1 MCEKFISYRRVSTE
15 KQGESGLG
23 LDAQQA
29 AVNAYLGSRP
39 DSRLIADFIEVESG
53 GRDDR
58 PQLAAAMERARLAG
72 ATLVIAKLDR
82 LSRDAAFL
90 LGLAKS
96 GVKFVAADMPHADAL
111 TVGILAVVAENE
123 RRLISERTKA
133 ALQAAKARGVKLGNP
148 NGAAHLQGDV
158 KARAVA
164 TLRAKAQ
171 SVADGLKATIEAIKT
186 EGVTSAN
193 GIARALNARDIEGPR
208 GGEWTAR
215 SVINVMARL

>member
-1 MCEKFISYRRVSTE
+1 MDFFCCLSRR
-15 KQGESGLG
+15 G
-23 LDAQQA
+23 A
-29 AVNAYLGSRP
+29 GSCWPKMVR
-39 DSRLIADFIEVESG
+39 V
-53 GRDDR
+53 
-58 PQLAAAMERARLAG
+58 
-72 ATLVIAKLDR
+72 
-82 LSRDAAFL
+82 SRDAAFL
-90 LGLAKS
+90 LSLAKS

-111 TVGILAVVAENE
+111 TIGILAVVAENE

-171 SVADGLKATIEAIKT
+171 SVADGLRATIEAIRA
-186 EGVTSAN
+186 EGITSAN
-193 GIARALNARDIEGPR
+193 GIARALNERDIEGPR
-208 GGEWTAR
+208 GGQWTAR